1 MQSKTEHKLNSIP
14 KISKKE
20 QFLKDP
26 DIARW
31 HNTLARS
38 SKITA
43 SVKVKNLELFCR
55 ENGIN
60 AHDIIRLAK
69 EDSKRLRDLVLD
81 YIAYK
86 EEQGRSMSYIENF
99 IKALKSWLRYWDLEL
114 PKSIKISVIKKH
126 SNERIPNE
134 YEYTDIINRADIRAR
149 VMIALISKAGLR
161 MQVLGNYDGTDG
173 LRLKDMPDIQ
183 VINGKAICK
192 QYPCMIK
199 VRVELSK
206 NRRPYITFLSKQGVK
221 YLLAYLND
229 RIKNGE
235 VLNEDSPIIAWD
247 NKHRYGYPKH
257 RKSRFLI
264 TNSISDEVR
273 KAVKPY
279 KFRPYVFRSYFDTQL
294 LLAESK
300 GRINRDFRQFF
311 MGHSGDIEHVYTLH
325 KGMLPEYI
333 INEMRD
339 AYNRCEEY
347 LDLEV
352 SNKDKE
358 EEELKNKAHSII
370 EQLGKEELL
379 NLLALTSRGN
389 NLSK

>member
-1 MQSKTEHKLNSIP
+1 MMQSKAEHKLSIP
-14 KISKKE
+14 RISKKE

-26 DIARW
+26 DVKRW
-31 HNTLARS
+31 FDTLAYNSYLNADVMARRLRLFCE
-38 SKITA
+38 KTDILPDDIVRLA
-43 SVKVKNLELFCR
+43 RKDQIALRNIILDFINRLNLEGKSR
-55 ENGIN
+55 EYQRG
-60 AHDIIRLAK
+60 
-69 EDSKRLRDLVLD
+69 
-81 YIAYK
+81 
-86 EEQGRSMSYIENF
+86 F
-99 IKALKSWLRYWDLEL
+99 IKAIKSWLRYWDLDI
-114 PKSIKISVIKKH
+114 PKSIKVKNAPSEIS
-126 SNERIPNE
+126 NRERVPDE
-134 YEYTDIINRADIRAR
+134 DEYTDVINRADIRAR

-161 MQVLGNYDGTDG
+161 LQVLGNYNGTDG

-257 RKSRFLI
+257 RKSRFI
-264 TNSISDEVR
+264 VTSRISAEIRRVI
-273 KAVKPY
+273 KPY

-325 KGMLPEYI
+325 KGMLPEYLI
-333 INEMRD
+333 KEMRD

-352 SNKDKE
+352 SKKDDT
-358 EEELKNKAHSII
+358 EELKTNIINKIASMN
-370 EQLGKEELL
+370 KEELL
-379 NLLALTSRGN
+379 KVMSIF
-389 NLSK
+389 S